1 LLLAL
6 HLPDADILLVW
17 LRGGMAKRRDVG
29 ATGQHKNA
37 GRFAVMTKVSTIVAQ
52 MADREAIREA
62 LYRYSR
68 GVDRLDADMLR
79 SAYWPDAVDTHLE
92 FTGNAEEFIAWA
104 FPIMRSMD
112 QTMHMIGN
120 ILMTVRGDSADV
132 ESYFYGYHRITLD
145 GQKVDVIGSGRYID
159 RFEKRDDEWR
169 VAERLVLTDWFRQY
183 PDSADWA
190 AGMLGQ
196 RVDFGGRFPDD
207 PSYHRIQLV

>member
-1 LLLAL
+1 
-6 HLPDADILLVW
+6 
-17 LRGGMAKRRDVG
+17 MA
-29 ATGQHKNA
+29 
-37 GRFAVMTKVSTIVAQ
+37 KVSTIIAQ
-52 MADREAIREA
+52 LADREAIREC

-79 SAYWPDAVDTHLE
+79 SAYWPDAVDQHLE

-120 ILMTVRGDSADV
+120 ILMTIRGDSADV

-145 GQKVDVIGSGRYID
+145 GGKVDVIGAGRYID

-183 PDSADWA
+183 PDSADWS

-196 RVDFGGRFPDD
+196 RVDFGGRHPEDS
-207 PSYHRIQLV
+207 SYTRIHLD